1 MADSA
6 LQPRQHP
13 ISPPSHPKQFR
24 AIGVVYGRYYAS
36 EESSQRGILVTETG
50 DIVESVLLGKT
61 FSLFKRH
68 VNLEDHHFWVV
79 YPRLRD
85 KDDHLHFQLAG
96 LWEPENL
103 GPGLTSASE
112 PASDSLPSLK
122 VDHPYFSIRGEVVF
136 VSQARE
142 NIVMKIRQSPK
153 PPSKRPLFF
162 KIKISGIL
170 KDAEGEI
177 CRRPLRRFWDIE
189 TTLQGNE
196 LVLEKATDLGPMQR
210 RPSPAKPLDKSA
222 PKPKT
227 SMPKPVKK
235 NTTTPSKSSPAKRRL
250 F

>member
-1 MADSA
+1 MADSE

-36 EESSQRGILVTETG
+36 EESTQRGVLVTETG
-50 DIVESVLLGKT
+50 DIVEAVLLGKT

-68 VNLEDHHFWVV
+68 ANLEDPHFWVV

-103 GPGLTSASE
+103 GPGLTSASS
-112 PASDSLPSLK
+112 PSPLASPEK
-122 VDHPYFSIRGEVVF
+122 ERPYFSIRGEVVF

-142 NIVMKIRQSPK
+142 NIVVKVRQSPK

-162 KIKISGIL
+162 KVKISGVL

-189 TTLQGNE
+189 ATLQNNE
-196 LVLEKATDLGPMQR
+196 LVLENATDLGPLQR
-210 RPSPAKPLDKSA
+210 RSSPAKPTAKTL
-222 PKPKT
+222 PKT
-227 SMPKPVKK
+227 KTNGSKPVKK
-235 NTTTPSKSSPAKRRL
+235 SAISSPKSAPVKRRL